1 MTPYRVKK
9 LPRPSCTALLL
20 SAFVVGTS
28 GTETCDIV
36 DHVSALQTFL
46 DTSSE
51 NLHAMKQPQGVQTNG
66 SVSRIVAS
74 LQAVGRVA
82 DRATSF
88 AVAQLG
94 ALADL
99 SVGSEEEEAL
109 FTVPVSQHTPHLG
122 EAVIVGVGLACV
134 VACCVMQQG
143 GSGARSPDAEEEEV
157 EQRSFEPLDEDTY
170 RLAIVLLVRDG
181 QFLAKGQGA
190 SMLRATRI
198 FGHVGLLMITIV
210 IQIVLLN
217 QIKWLVTPQAV
228 TTIRT
233 AYDEFELKMCGGV
246 ENHTTLTV
254 NGKHRCKPQYFQPDI
269 FMGLDDELKADVCN
283 IPFSQLRFFKLVL
296 LIWSLTCI
304 GQIKM
309 CIETFVT
316 LMAATPSCES
326 MVNAVQPIEEAERD
340 HFSRQNSLVGF
351 GPGDAQDEVRKQEE
365 PSPPIEEQGPSQLAR
380 FQGWFNLMGDA
391 GGPRPPEEQEPPEVP
406 PVQQAPRFKF
416 EKPEPGPERVITA
429 LTVPMKAVIFGTV
442 LLPWFMITCNL
453 LAQGSRWLTA
463 TNDFGELILNAVGLE
478 FVLLLKDLVYHTIVA
493 ERNKRELRNTL
504 VHPIVKKEPAGYLVF
519 MGGFIWGAMA
529 VLWVYLY
536 IFHLQTVLPEYKWDV
551 HASCTRW
558 LKSLTVKPN
567 LTALRAAGLGSL

>member
-1 MTPYRVKK
+1 
-9 LPRPSCTALLL
+9 
-20 SAFVVGTS
+20 
-28 GTETCDIV
+28 
-36 DHVSALQTFL
+36 
-46 DTSSE
+46 
-51 NLHAMKQPQGVQTNG
+51 
-66 SVSRIVAS
+66 
-74 LQAVGRVA
+74 
-82 DRATSF
+82 
-88 AVAQLG
+88 VAQLG
-94 ALADL
+94 SLADL
-99 SVGSEEEEAL
+99 SIGSEEEDFVFE
-109 FTVPVSQHTPHLG
+109 VNKHTPHF
-122 EAVIVGVGLACV
+122 GLAMLIGIGSACV
-134 VACCVMQQG
+134 VACCFAVRGSIFG
-143 GSGARSPDAEEEEV
+143 GNGADDEEV
-157 EQRSFEPLDEDTY
+157 ETRSFEELEEDTY

-181 QFLAKGQGA
+181 QFLAKSQGA

-198 FGHVGLLMITIV
+198 LGHVGLLLVTIV
-210 IQIVLLN
+210 IQIVLLD

-233 AYDEFELKMCGGV
+233 AYDEYELKMCGGV
-246 ENHTTLTV
+246 ENHTSLTV
-254 NGKHRCKPQYFQPDI
+254 NGKHRCKPQYFQPDV

-316 LMAATPSCES
+316 LMVATPTCES
-326 MVNAVQPIEEAERD
+326 MVNAVISLEEAEDQRM
-340 HFSRQNSLVGF
+340 SRQNSAGSM
-351 GPGDAQDEVRKQEE
+351 PDETQREAAATTAEKE
-365 PSPPIEEQGPSQLAR
+365 GA
-380 FQGWFNLMGDA
+380 D
-391 GGPRPPEEQEPPEVP
+391 PE
-406 PVQQAPRFKF
+406 K
-416 EKPEPGPERVITA
+416 VIQA
-429 LTVPMKAVIFGTV
+429 LTASMKVAIFFTV

-493 ERNKRELRNTL
+493 ERNKRELKNTK
-504 VHPIVKKEPAGYLVF
+504 VHPMVKKEPAGYLVF
-519 MGGFIWGAMA
+519 MGGFVWGAVA
-529 VLWVYLY
+529 VLWVYVY